1 MLMGSYRVHFHMSP
15 MPELAYLQHQENKI
29 LVRRRA
35 GSAVARGVSRVW
47 CVSLSGQAALFR
59 NDRST
64 CHACRHRSVI
74 SAAPG
79 PGPGA
84 RLGSLGSCLVLV
96 VCPGRLWGCFRPR
109 GEKLAHHHVHDH
121 LYGSIYRARAKAR
134 RGVRRERRGRQ
145 VRPRRDGAEIGA
157 PVLGGVLEPRGGL
170 ARCVEQHRSC
180 ACCCTAQSQPA
191 KRHARAPLQ
200 LMYHM
205 TDFVSQHTGRYRIP
219 NETDKPACEGKKHV
233 WYMSPHMSSRYLELR
248 DSRGA
253 VRLQTPYGKPTHVY
267 RPIPHRGSSR
277 NSRRVLSPIASS
289 QGRPGVHQN
298 GF

>member
-1 MLMGSYRVHFHMSP
+1 M
-15 MPELAYLQHQENKI
+15 
-29 LVRRRA
+29 
-35 GSAVARGVSRVW
+35 
-47 CVSLSGQAALFR
+47 
-59 NDRST
+59 
-64 CHACRHRSVI
+64 
-74 SAAPG
+74 
-79 PGPGA
+79 
-84 RLGSLGSCLVLV
+84 
-96 VCPGRLWGCFRPR
+96 RP
-109 GEKLAHHHVHDH
+109 H
-121 LYGSIYRARAKAR
+121 
-134 RGVRRERRGRQ
+134 
-145 VRPRRDGAEIGA
+145 RDGAEIGA

-170 ARCVEQHRSC
+170 ARCVEQHCSC

-219 NETDKPACEGKKHV
+219 NKTDKPACEDKKHV

-277 NSRRVLSPIASS
+277 NSSRVLSPIASS
-289 QGRPGVHQN
+289 GTARGSSEWILTPLRSKPGRVLKLELAVHQSYTTAAW
-298 GF
+298 

>member
-1 MLMGSYRVHFHMSP
+1 MSP

-96 VCPGRLWGCFRPR
+96 VCPGRLWGCCRPR
-109 GEKLAHHHVHDH
+109 GEKLAHHPIFMTIFTARFTAQGPRPAAERAARETGAPPPRRRGDR
-121 LYGSIYRARAKAR
+121 RARAW
-134 RGVRRERRGRQ
+134 G
-145 VRPRRDGAEIGA
+145 RPRATR
-157 PVLGGVLEPRGGL
+157 
-170 ARCVEQHRSC
+170 RSC
-180 ACCCTAQSQPA
+180 ALC
-191 KRHARAPLQ
+191 
-200 LMYHM
+200 
-205 TDFVSQHTGRYRIP
+205 
-219 NETDKPACEGKKHV
+219 
-233 WYMSPHMSSRYLELR
+233 
-248 DSRGA
+248 
-253 VRLQTPYGKPTHVY
+253 
-267 RPIPHRGSSR
+267 
-277 NSRRVLSPIASS
+277 
-289 QGRPGVHQN
+289 
-298 GF
+298 